1 MSSVPFKSIQYQ
13 FTRYIR
19 SRGEQPVETEIVG
32 DIEPRRLKIY
42 RDLFFNNVCG
52 FLDSTFPVCAEILG
66 EQRWRELSEEFFLKH
81 ECHTPYFLK
90 ISEEFLLFLA
100 KEYSPKADDIPY
112 LKELAHYEW
121 LELAVDVAEVEQPR
135 DFDPNADL
143 SSHVPVLAAATE
155 GAFYQYPVH
164 NASAANSALLPQATA
179 LIVYRDRHDTVRFLH
194 TNPFTLGLLVILQ
207 DEELTGQDAVIALLN
222 QAGMGLSDTA
232 LQGGL
237 QILEQWQEQGLLL
250 GARIDSNSDA

>member
-1 MSSVPFKSIQYQ
+1 MSSAPFKNIQYQ
-13 FTRYIR
+13 FTQHIR
-19 SRGEQPVETEIVG
+19 SRGEQPVDYQITG

-90 ISEEFLLFLA
+90 ISEEFLLFLVQ
-100 KEYSPKADDIPY
+100 EYSPKADDVPY

-121 LELAVDVAEVEQPR
+121 LELAVDVAMVEQPTN
-135 DFDPNADL
+135 FDSNADL
-143 SSHVPVLAAATE
+143 SRHIPVLAAAAE
-155 GAFYQYPVH
+155 GVFYQYPVH
-164 NASAANSALLPQATA
+164 SASVANPDLQPQATA
-179 LIVYRDRHDTVRFLH
+179 LIVYRDRHNTVRFLH
-194 TNPFTLGLLVILQ
+194 TNPLTLGLLVILQ
-207 DEELTGQDAVIALLN
+207 DEELTGKDAVVALLN
-222 QAGMGLSDTA
+222 QAGMALTDMA

-250 GARIDSNSDA
+250 GARIDSNSDS